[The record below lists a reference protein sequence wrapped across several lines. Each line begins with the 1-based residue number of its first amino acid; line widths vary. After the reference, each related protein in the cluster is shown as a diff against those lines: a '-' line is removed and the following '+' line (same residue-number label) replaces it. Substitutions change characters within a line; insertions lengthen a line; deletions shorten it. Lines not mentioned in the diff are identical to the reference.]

1 MVCGENEYCKS
12 ENGAPK
18 CVRKSTGLGKL
29 LQFYIWHSIFDTLRA
44 WKRKNDG

>member
-29 LQFYIWHSIFDTLRA
+29 DVTILYLAFNI
-44 WKRKNDG
+44 